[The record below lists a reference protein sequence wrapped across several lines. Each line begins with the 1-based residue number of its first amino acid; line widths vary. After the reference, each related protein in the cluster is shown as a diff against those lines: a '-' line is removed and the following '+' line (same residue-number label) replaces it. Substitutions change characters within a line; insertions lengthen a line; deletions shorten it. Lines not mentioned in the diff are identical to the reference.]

1 MLVTLQLKKMAQVT
15 ITIPDSLEEYLR
27 DVAEEEGMKFS
38 SLAALCVQFGFS
50 EYVERLNKY
59 QVYKRLKSRLPQKGK
74 PEVAKDEEL
83 IN

>member
-1 MLVTLQLKKMAQVT
+1 MAQVT

-27 DVAEEEGMKFS
+27 DVAEQEGMKFS

-59 QVYKRLKSRLPQKGK
+59 QVYKKLKSRFPQKRKSEG
-74 PEVAKDEEL
+74 AKDEE
-83 IN
+83 IID